1 MNESN
6 ELRFQPAKISSASG
20 LAVRGALGAMI
31 ATVIA
36 LAAFGVI
43 GIIFTGVIGL
53 YGVAFAA
60 RSGLERAPSSWV
72 PGPGW
77 PEFSAA
83 GSAESLAGIS
93 LWRPTNSSCRVQCNG
108 RT

>member
-6 ELRFQPAKISSASG
+6 KLRFQPAKISSASG

-53 YGVAFAA
+53 RGVAICGALGAEAGAA
-60 RSGLERAPSSWV
+60 L
-72 PGPGW
+72 
-77 PEFSAA
+77 
-83 GSAESLAGIS
+83 
-93 LWRPTNSSCRVQCNG
+93 
-108 RT
+108 